1 MISYK
6 RGKIKTRHR
15 TLGLGKSG
23 YKYNVN
29 RNPPKKRKRKGN
41 EIYFKISIAAIHD
54 MPSIVFRIIYGLY
67 KTHRKASHKAE
78 TGKCDV
84 TSYHTCDDQAYR
96 ANGNEYVQEKWR
108 MKKMCFMDRMSR
120 IKMMLLEPRSDQVL
134 LQFYQLAA
142 LLLDLRI
149 FPLLPPRLALLRH
162 YKLA

>member
-1 MISYK
+1 
-6 RGKIKTRHR
+6 
-15 TLGLGKSG
+15 
-23 YKYNVN
+23 
-29 RNPPKKRKRKGN
+29 
-41 EIYFKISIAAIHD
+41 

-67 KTHRKASHKAE
+67 KTHRKASHKDFKKAE
-78 TGKCDV
+78 TGKSDV

-108 MKKMCFMDRMSR
+108 MKKMCFMDRLSR

-142 LLLDLRI
+142 LLLDLQI
-149 FPLLPPRLALLRH
+149 FLLLPPWLALLRH